1 MRIPKI
7 GLLPK
12 IIIAIALGIAL
23 GIETPEM
30 PVRIFVTFNSLFS
43 EFLGF
48 LIPLIIVGLVTPA
61 IADIGKGAGKLL
73 LVTALLAYGATV
85 LSGFM
90 SYGVGQTFFP
100 SMISENVQLSQVS
113 EA

>member
-30 PVRIFVTFNSLFS
+30 PVRIFVTFN
-43 EFLGF
+43 
-48 LIPLIIVGLVTPA
+48 
-61 IADIGKGAGKLL
+61 
-73 LVTALLAYGATV
+73 
-85 LSGFM
+85 
-90 SYGVGQTFFP
+90 
-100 SMISENVQLSQVS
+100 
-113 EA
+113 